1 MKNQYIIKKAKKIFL
16 TGIGTEVGKT
26 VVSAILVEKF
36 TMDYWKPVQAGEL
49 DFTDTMK
56 VRSWVKN
63 DASVFHQE
71 QFRLK
76 TPASPHFA
84 AKVDGIQIKL
94 EDFEV
99 PETENN
105 LLVEGAGGLMVPI
118 NDKGDLIIDLIP
130 KVADGVILVSRNYL
144 GSINHTMLSIE
155 ALQKRKIPI
164 LGLIFN
170 GDSNPATE
178 EIILNKHKLKCLG
191 KVPLLSHIDTLKI
204 REAGSFIEAIFA

>member
-1 MKNQYIIKKAKKIFL
+1 MIKKAKKIFL

-36 TMDYWKPVQAGEL
+36 KMDYWKPVQAGEL
-49 DFTDTMK
+49 EFTDTMK
-56 VRSWVKN
+56 VQSWVKN

-71 QFRLK
+71 QFQLK
-76 TPASPHFA
+76 TPASPHHA
-84 AKVDGIQIKL
+84 AKVDGVQIDL
-94 EDFEV
+94 EDFIV

-105 LLVEGAGGLMVPI
+105 LLVEGAGGLMVPL
-118 NDKGDLIIDLIP
+118 NDNGDLIIDLIP

-170 GDSNPATE
+170 GESNPATE
-178 EIILNKHKLKCLG
+178 EIILNKHKLKCIG
-191 KVPLLSHIDTLKI
+191 KIPLLSHIDTLKI
-204 REAGSFIEAIFA
+204 QEAGSFIEAIFD